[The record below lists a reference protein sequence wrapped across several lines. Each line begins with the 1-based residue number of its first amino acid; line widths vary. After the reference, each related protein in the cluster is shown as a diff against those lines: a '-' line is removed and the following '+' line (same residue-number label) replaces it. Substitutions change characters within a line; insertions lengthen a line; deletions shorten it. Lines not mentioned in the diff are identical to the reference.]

1 MSDLTNIEINKLIEQ
16 KEQQKKRIELLVNLV
31 TTLNKEVLRLRKFA
45 SKNITKKY

>member
-1 MSDLTNIEINKLIEQ
+1 MSDLTNTEINKLIEQ

-45 SKNITKKY
+45 PKNITKKY